1 MTSRARTW
9 TRGSLKISAVLRAL
23 AKEAEGGPRK
33 EAAWHNLREL
43 ASYNRLMIAGMMGDL
58 TMEHQLIVRHTDE
71 SDPDPA
77 ELPQLM
83 EKFIARVNL
92 LFVKGEVLH
101 MKHSFTAQMLKL
113 FEKPSVVLVKR
124 FAVLFAKPTGQ
135 DAKFEPL
142 QRMRAIAGNVVAC
155 LRAALPDSVWQVQ
168 FPCFFSRARWAQHA
182 LGALPRRH

>member
-1 MTSRARTW
+1 M
-9 TRGSLKISAVLRAL
+9 
-23 AKEAEGGPRK
+23 
-33 EAAWHNLREL
+33 
-43 ASYNRLMIAGMMGDL
+43 
-58 TMEHQLIVRHTDE
+58 

-101 MKHSFTAQMLKL
+101 MKHSFTAQMLKFL
-113 FEKPSVVLVKR
+113 EKPSVVLVKR

-168 FPCFFSRARWAQHA
+168 FSSFFLPSP
-182 LGALPRRH
+182 LGAARPGRPAAKALMRNRFLRICTEAKHNNPEASLEETLQLLPCAEKHSKEGILVVARAPGMSKGC